1 MIKRLLFISALAA
14 TSVLHSCSENSA
26 RQKAAQKR
34 GIADAN
40 SFIELS
46 NTTKISQMKLQSFL
60 LDVRHKEYQ
69 LIQAR
74 ETEAAKLYITSFEK
88 HLRDSVPD
96 LFIQI
101 SPQN

>member
-14 TSVLHSCSENSA
+14 ASVLHSCSENSA
-26 RQKAAQKR
+26 RQKAAQER

-69 LIQAR
+69 LIQAG
-74 ETEAAKLYITSFEK
+74 ETEAKLYITSFEK

>member
-1 MIKRLLFISALAA
+1 
-14 TSVLHSCSENSA
+14 
-26 RQKAAQKR
+26 
-34 GIADAN
+34 
-40 SFIELS
+40 
-46 NTTKISQMKLQSFL
+46 MKLQSFL

-69 LIQAR
+69 LIQAG
-74 ETEAAKLYITSFEK
+74 ETEAAKLCITSFEK